1 MPTTAGRSMHDMSRL
16 PEHGTGTRVD
26 DSGEER
32 VMPRFGRFTRGA
44 LVALAALC
52 SLGAA
57 EARDLTVVSWGGSY
71 QDAQKIIYFKPYQDE
86 KGIRLVEDSWNGGI
100 GALRAKAEGAS
111 VWDVVQVEADEL
123 VLGCE
128 EGILEPLD
136 WEALGGK
143 DEFLPSAVHDC
154 GVGAIVWAT
163 VLAYDGAKL
172 GENGPKSWADF
183 FDTQKFP
190 GKRALRRGPRQAL
203 EFALLGDGVPQ
214 DQVYAAL
221 ATQEGIERA
230 FNKLESIKGDLV
242 WWEAG
247 AQPPQLLASGE
258 VVMTSVYNGRI
269 TGANKN
275 EGKDFRIPWEA
286 GFVYQVDSWVILAN
300 SPMKEEA
307 KQLIAFLT
315 EPERQA
321 LLPEYIAYGPT
332 RKDAMPLVDPKYLA
346 EIPTA
351 PDNIEA
357 GLAFNTDF
365 WVDRIEQLN
374 ERFNAWV
381 AQ

>member
-1 MPTTAGRSMHDMSRL
+1 MSRISRFACGAAMVL
-16 PEHGTGTRVD
+16 
-26 DSGEER
+26 
-32 VMPRFGRFTRGA
+32 VMAGG
-44 LVALAALC
+44 
-52 SLGAA
+52 LGGA
-57 EARDLTVVSWGGSY
+57 EARDLTVVSWGGTY
-71 QDAQKIIYFKPYQDE
+71 QDAQKVIFFEPFRKE
-86 KGIRLVEDSWNGGI
+86 KGVPLVEDSWNGGI

-136 WEALGGK
+136 WERIGGK
-143 DEFLPSAVHDC
+143 DSFLPSAVHDC
-154 GVGAIVWAT
+154 GVGSIVWST
-163 VLAYDGAKL
+163 VLAYDGARL
-172 GENGPKSWADF
+172 GDNGPKSWADF
-183 FDTQKFP
+183 FDTAKFP

-214 DQVYAAL
+214 DQIYTML
-221 ATQEGIERA
+221 ATDAGIKRA
-230 FNKLESIKGDLV
+230 FRKLGTIKGDLV

-269 TGANKN
+269 AGANRT
-275 EGKDFRIPWEA
+275 EGKDFRIAWDA

-307 KQLIAFLT
+307 YGLISFLT
-315 EPERQA
+315 ESKRQA
-321 LLPEYIAYGPT
+321 MLPEYIAYGPT
-332 RKDAMPLVDPKYLA
+332 RKDAVPLVDPKYLP
-346 EIPTA
+346 ELPTS
-351 PDNIEA
+351 PGNIEA
-357 GLAFNTDF
+357 GLSFDTDF